1 MEFHFAFWN
10 CAISPP
16 GVKNK
21 CAIDDVS
28 EAVEIISALF
38 KTNKISLLALC
49 EVNNESFSCIK
60 KSLDSMG
67 LCLAAEFM
75 PDKTDNGAE
84 FDIGYFFDPQKVF
97 VEKGVAHTARLG
109 TSSVKEAQQ
118 LLLVINEDLSN
129 VINIFISHWP
139 SRLRKIADDFR
150 EECSKGLRLNIENYI
165 NNGRQVILMGDYNDE
180 PYSQSLFKNI
190 HATNDRALVL
200 SDPTYWLYNPF
211 WKALSART
219 PFTFDEDQHD
229 LGTCYSKAGNRNNW
243 STFDQIIFSGHF
255 LHTGPW
261 YLKESETG
269 VVLTDKLRAAIMDNK
284 NFIDHMPV
292 IGCISKRG
300 V

>member
-109 TSSVKEAQQ
+109 TSSVKVAQQ
-118 LLLVINEDLSN
+118 LLLVINED
-129 VINIFISHWP
+129 
-139 SRLRKIADDFR
+139 
-150 EECSKGLRLNIENYI
+150 
-165 NNGRQVILMGDYNDE
+165 
-180 PYSQSLFKNI
+180 
-190 HATNDRALVL
+190 
-200 SDPTYWLYNPF
+200 
-211 WKALSART
+211 
-219 PFTFDEDQHD
+219 
-229 LGTCYSKAGNRNNW
+229 
-243 STFDQIIFSGHF
+243 
-255 LHTGPW
+255 
-261 YLKESETG
+261 
-269 VVLTDKLRAAIMDNK
+269 
-284 NFIDHMPV
+284 
-292 IGCISKRG
+292 
-300 V
+300 

>member
-1 MEFHFAFWN
+1 
-10 CAISPP
+10 
-16 GVKNK
+16 
-21 CAIDDVS
+21 
-28 EAVEIISALF
+28 
-38 KTNKISLLALC
+38 
-49 EVNNESFSCIK
+49 
-60 KSLDSMG
+60 MG

-109 TSSVKEAQQ
+109 TSSVKVAQQ

-211 WKALSART
+211 GKPYQQEHL
-219 PFTFDEDQHD
+219 
-229 LGTCYSKAGNRNNW
+229 
-243 STFDQIIFSGHF
+243 
-255 LHTGPW
+255 LH
-261 YLKESETG
+261 LMK
-269 VVLTDKLRAAIMDNK
+269 INM
-284 NFIDHMPV
+284 I
-292 IGCISKRG
+292 
-300 V
+300 